1 MFPKLI
7 LILGLLTTFT
17 SYSQT
22 GEIKTPIVGNDRD
35 IHGCIA
41 SAGYTFS
48 IIKNDCVKLF
58 EQKYRLIE
66 VEPKQSYTTFAAVIF
81 SKNNQKAELFV
92 PSSTGS
98 IILSKKKKKGVFL
111 WENEGFVLSKTPKFE
126 LKKDGVLIYKEE

>member
-1 MFPKLI
+1 MNPKLT
-7 LILGLLTTFT
+7 LILCLLTTFT

-22 GEIKTPIVGNDRD
+22 GELKTPMVGNDRD
-35 IHGCIA
+35 THGCIA

-48 IIKNDCVKLF
+48 IIKNDCVRLF

-66 VEPKQSYTTFAAVIF
+66 VEPKQTYTTFAAIIF

-92 PSSTGS
+92 PSSNTS
-98 IILSKKKKKGVFL
+98 IMLSKKKKKGVFL
-111 WENEGFVLSKTPKFE
+111 WEKEGFTLSKTTKFE